1 MSDTT
6 QVLRPIPRRTCEITP
21 ASNESSVPPS
31 PAPETTNPEL
41 LDPKSIGNSPPSRT
55 RSILNL
61 TSSTLLGIYSPTG
74 YEVSRE
80 EPSTPWGTGAQTPHR
95 QSVDG
100 QSPPSVALSWNN
112 PLPQAAFDRRR
123 RGNRGLILP
132 LLLRGTLLF
141 LSGVAYGTL
150 VTHLHDNQQLA
161 PVKVEAFNRHSWSY
175 IIFWGLAGVASG
187 TLLPL
192 VDSIWSEAG
201 SMTGRSRSPM
211 RRRGSSSSVDG
222 EESGD
227 RSGFATDWTP
237 VVRSVGAFIG
247 IAFAIV
253 NISNSCRWLR
263 TANHKIQRKL
273 PWQSTLQVSLTLAL
287 VNPVLWYLV
296 DRTKPGF
303 IFSAVVGVVGTFAL
317 LEINT
322 NILPSPAIQAPK
334 AASANATSQ
343 EEGLSSFVSQETIGI
358 WTWIAS
364 VLFCSCVC
372 FGNIG
377 RRLALS
383 HQSAVS

>member
-1 MSDTT
+1 MSDTP
-6 QVLRPIPRRTCEITP
+6 QVLRPIPRRNFEITP

-31 PAPETTNPEL
+31 PAPETTNPDL
-41 LDPKSIGNSPPSRT
+41 LDPKSIGTSPSRT

-80 EPSTPWGTGAQTPHR
+80 EPSTPWGTGAQTPSHR
-95 QSVDG
+95 QSVGG
-100 QSPPSVALSWNN
+100 QSPPLVALSWNN
-112 PLPQAAFDRRR
+112 ALPRAAFDRRR
-123 RGNRGLILP
+123 RGNRGLYFP

-141 LSGVAYGTL
+141 VIGIAYGTL

-161 PVKVEAFNRHSWSY
+161 PVKVEAFDRHSWSY
-175 IIFWGLAGVASG
+175 TIFWGLAGVALG

-201 SMTGRSRSPM
+201 GLTERSGSPV

-222 EESGD
+222 EETGE
-227 RSGFATDWTP
+227 RSGFAADWTP

-253 NISNSCRWLR
+253 SISNSFHCLS
-263 TANHKIQRKL
+263 TANQEMKRKL

-296 DRTKPGF
+296 DRSKPGF
-303 IFSAVVGVVGTFAL
+303 VFSAVVGVVGTFAL
-317 LEINT
+317 LEINPD
-322 NILPSPAIQAPK
+322 ILPSPARQAPK
-334 AASANATSQ
+334 RASANITSQ
-343 EEGLSSFVSQETIGI
+343 EEGFSSFVSQESIGI

-377 RRLALS
+377 RRLALG
-383 HQSAVS
+383 HQSAIS